1 MALFSEQ
8 QDVYFCNDIVVVRY
22 IHLELCYAVFT
33 FKVIPDIITCIFFPT
48 FVYCISALQAFD
60 KVSFHI
66 FVIMM
71 KVAPLSLIPSYILVI
86 SKSNF

>member
-1 MALFSEQ
+1 MQYLLS
-8 QDVYFCNDIVVVRY
+8 
-22 IHLELCYAVFT
+22 
-33 FKVIPDIITCIFFPT
+33 IPDIITCIFFPT

-60 KVSFHI
+60 KVSFHV

-86 SKSNF
+86 SKSNFWAASIP